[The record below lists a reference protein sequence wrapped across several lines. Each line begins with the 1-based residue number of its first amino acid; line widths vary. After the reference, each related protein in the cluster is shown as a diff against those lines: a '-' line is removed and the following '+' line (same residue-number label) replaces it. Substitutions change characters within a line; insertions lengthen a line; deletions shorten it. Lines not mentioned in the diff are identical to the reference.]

1 MIQGLSPGRGG
12 GPVRATAHGADV
24 VVVGAGVAGLSTAL
38 GLTRVA
44 PGAEI
49 VLLTRQCLGAHGASP
64 LAQGGV
70 AAALDP
76 DDSPSRH
83 AEDTDRAAGGLG
95 RRELIDL
102 LTREGPGRVR
112 ELMGLGARFD
122 RDASGELALGL
133 EGAHSRRRILH
144 ADGDGTGAEVTRALV
159 EATCR
164 HPEIRVRE
172 EMRAV
177 ELWSSHGRVVGLLA
191 ESSDGAT
198 HRFRA
203 GATVLATGGPG
214 RVYAR
219 TTAPVGLDGDGLAMA
234 ARAGAR
240 LRDLEF
246 VQFHPTALDV
256 GADPLPLVTEA
267 LRGAGARLVNVAGE
281 TIPGVEAEG
290 GDLASRDRVSRALW
304 REIERGERV
313 FLDARSILRGNGA
326 TGFPGVVRTCRRYGI
341 DPSHELIPVTPA
353 AHYHMGGV
361 AVDAD
366 GRSSLEGLWAVGEVA
381 GSGLHGANRLASNSL
396 LEGLVFG
403 ARVAQALACE
413 IPASREGVV
422 ADETAGLARIPA
434 PAGGRIMAL
443 PPEVALEV
451 RSLVWRLV
459 GVVRTG
465 AGLTE
470 AVDRLA
476 RIERGLAPQLPAYR
490 RNLLLTA
497 RMIAHA
503 ALARRESVGS
513 HYREDATA
521 LQGCPLRHSVLE
533 LRAEARGVIGARLED
548 EPARAPI
555 PGRLASEKPQ
565 GSPYALPPSGP

>member
-1 MIQGLSPGRGG
+1 MCA
-12 GPVRATAHGADV
+12 VTHVADA

-38 GLTRVA
+38 ELVRVA
-44 PGAEI
+44 PGADI
-49 VLLTRQCLGAHGASP
+49 VLLTRQRLGGHGASP

-76 DDSPSRH
+76 GDSPSRH
-83 AEDTDRAAGGLG
+83 ADDTERAAGGLG

-102 LTREGPGRVR
+102 LTGEGPRRVR

-122 RDASGELALGL
+122 RDASGDLALGL

-144 ADGDGTGAEVTRALV
+144 ADGDRTGAEV
-159 EATCR
+159 
-164 HPEIRVRE
+164 IRVLAEAAAGCRGIRVSE

-177 ELWSSHGRVVGLLA
+177 ELWSSDGRVLGLVA
-191 ESSDGAT
+191 ESGDGAL

-219 TTAPVGLDGDGLAMA
+219 TTAPAGLDGDGLAMV

-256 GADPLPLVTEA
+256 AADPLPLVTEA
-267 LRGAGARLVNVAGE
+267 LRGAGARLVDEAGRAV
-281 TIPGVEAEG
+281 PGVEAG
-290 GDLASRDRVSRALW
+290 GGELASRDRVSRALW

-313 FLDARSILRGNGA
+313 FVDGRRVLRAKGA
-326 TGFPGVVRTCRRYGI
+326 AGFPEVVQTCRRYGI
-341 DPSHELIPVTPA
+341 DPLRALIPVTPA

-403 ARVAQALACE
+403 ARVARALARE
-413 IPASREGVV
+413 LPASRE
-422 ADETAGLARIPA
+422 AGSVEEGACLPWIPT
-434 PAGGRIMAL
+434 GGGTQAI
-443 PPEVALEV
+443 PPEVALGI
-451 RSLVWRLV
+451 RSLMWKLV
-459 GVVRTG
+459 GVVRSGT
-465 AGLTE
+465 GLTE
-470 AVDRLA
+470 AVGSLA
-476 RIERGLAPQLPAYR
+476 RIERDLPPQLPACG

-497 RMIAHA
+497 QMISHA

-513 HYREDATA
+513 HHREDGAAQRGPT
-521 LQGCPLRHSVLE
+521 LRHSVVE
-533 LRAEARGVIGARLED
+533 LLAEAPGGISATLEC
-548 EPARAPI
+548 EPSRVRSPV
-555 PGRLASEKPQ
+555 RLASERPQ
-565 GSPYALPPSGP
+565 GSPSALPPRGP